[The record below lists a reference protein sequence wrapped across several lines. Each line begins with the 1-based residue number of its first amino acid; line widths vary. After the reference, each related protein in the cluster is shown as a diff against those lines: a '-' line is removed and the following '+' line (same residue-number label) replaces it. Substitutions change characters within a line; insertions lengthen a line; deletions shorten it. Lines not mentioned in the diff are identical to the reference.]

1 MSLYQAVSRNEKE
14 AAANFAMRPIR
25 DLLLQLPHLTVND
38 QFEID
43 YAAANP
49 ILLSQLALNGDTA
62 MLTIYRGISAIGL
75 LMAHSSPEMESRE
88 IPADA
93 TEAIGWL
100 IGELG
105 EFAAV
110 IHCIAA
116 GCRRSIVD
124 FEPGVVESFP
134 NAKP

>member
-1 MSLYQAVSRNEKE
+1 MKPYRSVNRSEKE
-14 AAANFAMRPIR
+14 VAENFATRPIR
-25 DLLLQLPHLTVND
+25 DLLLQLPHLTVNE
-38 QFEID
+38 QYEID

-49 ILLSQLALNGDTA
+49 VLLSQFALNGEAA
-62 MLTIYRGISAIGL
+62 MLTIHRGISAIGL
-75 LMAHSSPEMESRE
+75 LIAHSSPEIESRE

-100 IGELG
+100 LGELG

-110 IHCIAA
+110 IHSIAA
-116 GCRRSIVD
+116 ACRRSTVD
-124 FEPGVVESFP
+124 FEPGAIERFP